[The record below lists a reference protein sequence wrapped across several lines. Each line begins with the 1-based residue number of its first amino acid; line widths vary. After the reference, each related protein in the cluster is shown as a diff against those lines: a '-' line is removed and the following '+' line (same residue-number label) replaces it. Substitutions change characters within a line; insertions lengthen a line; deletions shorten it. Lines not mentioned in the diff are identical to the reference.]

1 MTSDLV
7 FSVAEAA
14 KAAKVSMPTMYAWVH
29 QKGFPA
35 VRKGRRILIPVDA
48 FKRWLEEEAKKGA

>member
-1 MTSDLV
+1 MSDILV
-7 FSVAEAA
+7 FTTKEAA
-14 KAAKVSMPTMYAWVH
+14 NEAKVSMPTMYKWIH

-35 VRKGRRILIPVDA
+35 IRAGRKILIPVDA